1 MSEQHPAVAERA
13 RLRRRNAG
21 VAMGFGLLL
30 CAGAA
35 LWAFSTLGQVGD
47 QAAGELVPATTLP
60 SIPDPAATPVE
71 GEGTTPAPPAATT
84 PAAPVVPVTS
94 FVSPSGNIAC
104 AISEQFARCDVAE
117 KVWDPGAPPA
127 DCALVY
133 GAGVLVDAAGPRV
146 TCAAESLVGSGG
158 GTLEYGRDVTVG
170 DFSCASSE
178 AGMRCAQ
185 ASTGLGF
192 SVSRRAFTFF

>member
-1 MSEQHPAVAERA
+1 MSQHPEVAERA
-13 RLRRRNAG
+13 RLRRRNAA

-30 CAGAA
+30 CLGGAV
-35 LWAFSTLGQVGD
+35 WATTTLGQVGD
-47 QAAGELVPATTLP
+47 GAGVELVPETALPSVPDPATTP
-60 SIPDPAATPVE
+60 VDGTQSPPPPAATP
-71 GEGTTPAPPAATT
+71 
-84 PAAPVVPVTS
+84 AAPAVPVTS

-117 KVWDPGAPPA
+117 KTWDPGTPPA
-127 DCALVY
+127 DCALVF
-133 GAGVLVDAAGPRV
+133 GAGVVVDAAGPRV

-158 GTLEYGRDVTVG
+158 GTLEYGREVAVG

-192 SVSRRAFTFF
+192 SVSRRAYTFF